1 GAWRGIAADDDEH
14 RRDLDPVGVV
24 LLALPVLLVL
34 LPFVDSSVGW
44 FIRLTLP
51 LGLFASWASTRW
63 EPRYAARGR
72 PLMIDLDRFGIRS
85 FRSGSIL
92 IPLYFLGVASVWVLV
107 AMYMQQGLGHSALA
121 AGMIGLPA
129 ALMSAI
135 SADVSGRFVFQIG
148 RRLVVWGVLMCLF
161 GL

>member
-1 GAWRGIAADDDEH
+1 I
-14 RRDLDPVGVV
+14 
-24 LLALPVLLVL
+24 
-34 LPFVDSSVGW
+34 
-44 FIRLTLP
+44 IT
-51 LGLFASWASTRW
+51 
-63 EPRYAARGR
+63 
-72 PLMIDLDRFGIRS
+72 
-85 FRSGSIL
+85 
-92 IPLYFLGVASVWVLV
+92 LYFLGVTSVWVLV

-161 GL
+161 GLASTIAVVVLLSLGIGSEWLMLLSLAFYGTAQGMGSSLIQSLTLQEVPLRYGGSFVGVLQTGQRIVTSMVQAIMTALAFAVPAVS